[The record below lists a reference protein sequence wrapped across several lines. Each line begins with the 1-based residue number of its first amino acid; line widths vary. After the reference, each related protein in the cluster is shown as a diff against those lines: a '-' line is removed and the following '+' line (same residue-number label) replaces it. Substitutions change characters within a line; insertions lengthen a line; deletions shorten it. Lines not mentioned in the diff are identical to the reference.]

1 MRNKKTK
8 TNPFHHSPRKPQKQS
23 KKQKKKH
30 AHTHTHSTHTKKKKK
45 QRKKQRVCLFYTVV
59 VMDEVNVGV
68 AEGLLGRNVTAETN
82 GGNGAHGGEQLDK
95 VGLCDLRVQVTHV

>member
-1 MRNKKTK
+1 MRT
-8 TNPFHHSPRKPQKQS
+8 
-23 KKQKKKH
+23 
-30 AHTHTHSTHTKKKKK
+30 HTHTLHTQKKKKK

-95 VGLCDLRVQVTHV
+95 VGLCDLWVQVTHV